1 MFTGIV
7 ERSVPVS
14 SIDSSGDVRRIAL
27 DVPWS
32 DAKHG
37 ESIAVNGACLT
48 IAGISPVNASTTRLA
63 FDVVQETLDKTNLGR
78 LEVGW
83 LVHVERAMRV
93 GDRFDGHFV
102 QGHVDG
108 VAPIIRQV
116 ADPTDWRIWGEAPA
130 HLAKYLVPK
139 GSVSLDGVSLTLAK
153 VEGRRFEIA
162 LIPTTL
168 EITQLGRR
176 DVGWPMN
183 IECDMLVKSVVG
195 VLELRGL

>member
-1 MFTGIV
+1 VFTGIV
-7 ERSVPVS
+7 ERSVQVA
-14 SIDSSGDVRRIAL
+14 SIDSSRDVRRICV

-32 DAKHG
+32 DTKHG
-37 ESIAVNGACLT
+37 ESVAVNGACLT
-48 IAGISPVNASTTRLA
+48 IAGIRQIDRSTHRLS

-78 LEVGW
+78 LEVGS
-83 LVHVERAMRV
+83 LVHVERAMRA

-108 VAPIIRQV
+108 VAPITRQV
-116 ADPTDWRIWGEAPA
+116 ADPTDWRICGRAPE
-130 HLAKYLVPK
+130 HLVKYLVPK
-139 GSVSLDGVSLTLAK
+139 GSVSLDGVSLTLAN
-153 VEGRRFEIA
+153 VAGADFEIA

-176 DVGWPMN
+176 EVGWPMN